1 MLYLMLVFSV
11 IGGIDRL
18 LNNKHGLGV
27 KFEEGFKAM
36 GGLAL
41 TIIGI
46 YSFSP
51 LIAKFLLPVLLP
63 LSNIFNVDP
72 SVFLSSILASDLGAY
87 TTSVEMA
94 SSLVMA
100 EYNSLVLGSML
111 GATISFTIPIAISLI
126 PSKDT
131 PLFAKGILSGVVTV
145 PIGMIV
151 SGLIIGIPFRQIIV
165 NLFPIILFVIVIF
178 IAMLKAQEKLIKIFS
193 VFGKIILSISTI
205 GLIISVL
212 NFSLGIELIEGM
224 LPIEESAIV
233 VVNISIVL
241 SGAYPLLYFVSR
253 KGHKILRKI
262 TDRYDIDEYSVLGLI
277 SSLASCIPMFGVFE
291 NMNDRGKV
299 LNSAFAVSGAFTLG
313 GQLGYVTGVAPEYA
327 NAFIVG
333 KLVAGILALG
343 LSIIL
348 MNTEDKKNIL
358 ETEPCHSEA

>member
-1 MLYLMLVFSV
+1 MLVFSI

-63 LSNIFNVDP
+63 LSNIFKVDP
-72 SVFLSSILASDLGAY
+72 SVFISGILASDLGAY
-87 TTSVEMA
+87 TTSVEMT
-94 SSLVMA
+94 SSPVLA

-126 PSKDT
+126 PNKDI
-131 PLFAKGILSGVVTV
+131 PHFAKGILSGIVTV

-151 SGLIIGIPFRQIIV
+151 SGLIIGIPFRQIII
-165 NLFPIILFVIVIF
+165 NLFPIIIFVIIILV
-178 IAMLKAQEKLIKIFS
+178 AMLKAQDKLIRIFS
-193 VFGKIILSISTI
+193 IFGNIILSISTI
-205 GLIISVL
+205 GLIISII
-212 NFSLGIELIEGM
+212 NFALGIELIEGM
-224 LPIEESAIV
+224 LPLEESAIV

-253 KGHKILRKI
+253 KGHQVLRKI
-262 TDRYDIDEYSVLGLI
+262 TDRYDIDEYSVLGLV

-291 NMNDRGKV
+291 NMNDKGKV

-313 GQLGYVTGVAPEYA
+313 GQLGYVTSVAPEYV
-327 NAFIVG
+327 NSFIIG
-333 KLVAGILALG
+333 KLVAGFLALG

-348 MNTEDKKNIL
+348 MKTEDKRSVL
-358 ETEPCHSEA
+358 EPVTNLE